1 MNAQRSVIRISL
13 FVSLLSLVVVFA
25 SRAQTPRPAGT
36 SAASARQQS
45 TTPAKMDTE
54 REQIWNSPD
63 MLRARA
69 WLHDYC
75 SKSAKVTPELAK
87 HYQTELQ
94 NLSAAQMKLWLLK
107 FNHEEEQRQ
116 QQHALWQQAHASA
129 LSQAQAANA
138 ATQRAYASIEQ
149 GETEAATQEQQ
160 QLNEQTQAAQDLQE
174 AKQLEAVGPYGPYG
188 YGGIHYH
195 YHLYPYPY

>member
-1 MNAQRSVIRISL
+1 
-13 FVSLLSLVVVFA
+13 LLSLVAVFA
-25 SRAQTPRPAGT
+25 SRAQAPRSTRTNTANAPQQPAT
-36 SAASARQQS
+36 Q
-45 TTPAKMDTE
+45 AKLDVE

-69 WLHDYC
+69 WLQDYC

-94 NLSAAQMKLWLLK
+94 NLSATQMKLWLLK

-149 GETEAATQEQQ
+149 GETEAAGEEQQ
-160 QLNEQTQAAQDLQE
+160 QLNEQTQAAQNLQE
-174 AKQLEAVGPYGPYG
+174 AKQLDAVGPYGPYG